1 MIGRT
6 GGQYLLLDFHVNACT
21 CFLYHIHCPLKVQVM
36 ADIKMSDFTQTTEIE
51 YVYAEAADGSQVKIK
66 KSDFMELLRAEL
78 GYSFLKNNPN
88 EAIEDCNIY
97 ADFSKNG
104 LYIVDES
111 TQNRPP
117 ESNYRAI
124 LMVLSRNGYHY
135 QEYIEVTT
143 GKRYYRY
150 YTSSWSGWESIT
162 LT

>member
-1 MIGRT
+1 MDINVI
-6 GGQYLLLDFHVNACT
+6 YLLIFIAPKMYKDMAEKRMNEFQ
-21 CFLYHIHCPLKVQVM
+21 QVVD
-36 ADIKMSDFTQTTEIE
+36 AE
-51 YVYAEAADGSQVKIK
+51 YVYAEAADGSQVRIK

-124 LMVLSRNGYHY
+124 LMVLSRDGYHY

-143 GKRYYRY
+143 GKRHYRY

>member
-1 MIGRT
+1 MFYGIASE
-6 GGQYLLLDFHVNACT
+6 QNW
-21 CFLYHIHCPLKVQVM
+21 
-36 ADIKMSDFTQTTEIE
+36 DI
-51 YVYAEAADGSQVKIK
+51 
-66 KSDFMELLRAEL
+66 L
-78 GYSFLKNNPN
+78 LKNNPN

-124 LMVLSRNGYHY
+124 LMVLSRDGYHY

-143 GKRYYRY
+143 GKRHYRY
-150 YTSSWSGWESIT
+150 YTSSWSGWSQ
-162 LT
+162 

>member
-1 MIGRT
+1 MYKDMAEKRMNEF
-6 GGQYLLLDFHVNACT
+6 Q
-21 CFLYHIHCPLKVQVM
+21 QVVD
-36 ADIKMSDFTQTTEIE
+36 AE
-51 YVYAEAADGSQVKIK
+51 YVYAEAADGSQVRIK

-124 LMVLSRNGYHY
+124 LMVLSRDG
-135 QEYIEVTT
+135 
-143 GKRYYRY
+143 
-150 YTSSWSGWESIT
+150 
-162 LT
+162 